1 MSLAPMLVLF
11 TLHCTEGHG
20 SAVTTANSIA
30 DLPLP
35 VATNTGFPMSLS
47 VATSSEVEAVTTG
60 IAEGE

>member
-1 MSLAPMLVLF
+1 MLVPF

-20 SAVTTANSIA
+20 SAVTTAKSRA

-35 VATNTGFPMSLS
+35 VATNTGFPMFLS
-47 VATSSEVEAVTTG
+47 DVRSSEEEAVTTG